1 MPRVQECLGGRVGHV
16 EPVAQEGVLE
26 LGDGGA
32 ADLEVVVNRA
42 GLAFAFQVN
51 VVEVDPADEADC
63 AVDDEYFPVVA

>member
-1 MPRVQECLGGRVGHV
+1 
-16 EPVAQEGVLE
+16 LE